1 MNRSKLKPDSFIIEK
16 DVLTS
21 WDDWVPLSYKLN
33 TYDTNKSF
41 TLVIFK
47 QTKERYEFVFCCRLY
62 YINAKKRKQI
72 GIGQNI
78 RYELGDVFLMPEYWG
93 ASFDGIKY
101 SKLCLELVDQFLAY
115 ENIQDIIL
123 WTWKDN
129 IKAIKRYQD
138 LGFVSVDNPKV
149 RKYYTKVAKRYGYT
163 EEDLRVFWRQ
173 E

>member
-1 MNRSKLKPDSFIIEK
+1 MNRSKLTPDSFIIEK
-16 DVLTS
+16 EVLF
-21 WDDWVPLSYKLN
+21 WDEGCPLTYKLN

-41 TLVIFK
+41 TLVIYK
-47 QTKERYEFVFCCRLY
+47 QTKEGWKFVFYCRLY
-62 YINAKKRKQI
+62 YINAKRRKQI
-72 GIGQNI
+72 GIGKNI
-78 RYELGDVFLMPEYWG
+78 RYELGDVFLMPEYHG

-101 SKLCLELVDQFLAY
+101 SKLCFELVDQFLVY
-115 ENIQDIIL
+115 ENIHNLIL

-129 IKAIKRYQD
+129 IRAIKRYQD

-149 RKYYTKVAKRYGYT
+149 RKYYTKVAKRYGYS